1 MSARRLN
8 LELFSAQEIVA
19 FFVPFSRYL
28 IILVCLNVNHLK
40 DMLLMIIHV
49 LVVTGH
55 VIFIFLGLLHGLS
68 PLPGSRI
75 VVHVL

>member
-19 FFVPFSRYL
+19 FFVTFPSYL
-28 IILVCLNVNHLK
+28 IILVSLNVNLK
-40 DMLLMIIHV
+40 YMLLMIIHV

-55 VIFIFLGLLHGLS
+55 VIFIFLGLLHSLS
-68 PLPGSRI
+68 PPPGSRI